1 MARKKGPK
9 KPKLPKYVLVD
20 QATQE
25 GKGVY
30 AVLADALKQWHSH
43 LREAKIVAAWM
54 VGNKADKDGRLILG
68 RMKKTSELD
77 RELAPYD
84 FVLLLNREHWRS
96 LDEAFRLGLV
106 DHELCHADQKND
118 PTTGDQVE
126 DAHGRKLWRIR
137 KHDIEEFAA
146 VVRRHG
152 FYKSDIES
160 FAEALE
166 QGKQAKLFADKSK
179 GAKAAKPGQRG
190 KTAGAEAVAP

>member
-20 QATQE
+20 QTTQE

-54 VGNKADKDGRLILG
+54 VGNKADKDGHIVLG

-84 FVLLLNREHWRS
+84 FILLLNREHWRA
-96 LDEAFRLGLV
+96 LDAKFRTALV

-118 PTTGDQVE
+118 QTTGDQLE

-152 FYKSDIES
+152 IYKADIES
-160 FAEALE
+160 FSEALDKGRQAALFTDAKKKTAAARSGVKPAAAEA
-166 QGKQAKLFADKSK
+166 
-179 GAKAAKPGQRG
+179 
-190 KTAGAEAVAP
+190 TAP